1 MEINLAR
8 TAGFCF
14 GVRRAIKIAL
24 KEASKSSDVFML
36 GDIVHNEHVVRDINQ
51 SGINVTSEVQAIPTG
66 GTLLLRA
73 HGSKPDVYGSAREQG
88 LTIVDATC
96 PMVVEIHDEAKMLEA
111 DSYKVAIIGDHNH
124 DEVLGIAG
132 QVRSSIVFSTPQ
144 EAREHKGYYKK
155 LGVVVQSTQDIEN
168 VRAIISELVSKA
180 SDLRFINTICKPTK
194 DHQEEIRTMPVEN
207 DVMVIVGS
215 FTSANTIRLTQISK
229 GINARTY
236 QVQSAEDLRREWFEG
251 VERVG
256 VSAGA
261 STPDYVIQQV
271 VSRIVEIGAACEANA
286 EAAAA
291 SPAEARSG

>member
-24 KEASKSSDVFML
+24 KEATKSERVYML

-51 SGINVTSEVQAIPTG
+51 SGIKVVSEMERIPEG
-66 GTLLLRA
+66 GTILLRA
-73 HGSKPDVYGSAREQG
+73 HGSRPDVYSDAGSHG

-96 PMVVEIHDEAKMLEA
+96 PMVVEIHDEAKLLE
-111 DSYKVAIIGDHNH
+111 SQGYKIAIIGDHNH
-124 DEVLGIAG
+124 DEVVGIAG
-132 QVRSSIVFSTPQ
+132 QIKSSIVFANPR

-168 VRAIISELVSKA
+168 VRTIVSELITKA
-180 SDLRFINTICKPTK
+180 SELRFINTICKPTK
-194 DHQEEIRTMPVEN
+194 DHQEEIRTMPAEN
-207 DVMVIVGS
+207 DLMIIVGS
-215 FTSANTIRLTQISK
+215 FTSANTIRLTEIAR
-229 GINARTY
+229 GINPRTH
-236 QVQSAEDLRREWFEG
+236 QVQSASDIDPAWVEG

-261 STPDYVIQQV
+261 STPDYIIKEV
-271 VSRIVEIGAACEANA
+271 VERIAEIGERLAIGTSRTVTAT
-286 EAAAA
+286 
-291 SPAEARSG
+291 

>member
-24 KEASKSSDVFML
+24 KEATKSSSVYML

-51 SGINVTSEVQAIPTG
+51 SGIKVVSEMEHIPEG
-66 GTLLLRA
+66 GTILLRA
-73 HGSKPDVYGSAREQG
+73 HGSRPDVYSDAGSHG

-96 PMVVEIHDEAKMLEA
+96 PMVVEIHDEAKILE
-111 DSYKVAIIGDHNH
+111 SQGYKIAIIGDHNH

-132 QVRSSIVFSTPQ
+132 QIKSSIVFATPR

-168 VRAIISELVSKA
+168 VRTIVSELITKA
-180 SDLRFINTICKPTK
+180 SELRFINTICKPTK
-194 DHQEEIRTMPVEN
+194 DHQEEIRTMPTEN
-207 DVMVIVGS
+207 DLMIIVGS
-215 FTSANTIRLTQISK
+215 FTSANTIRLTEIAR
-229 GINARTY
+229 GINPRTH
-236 QVQSAEDLRREWFEG
+236 QVQSASDIDPAWFEG

-261 STPDYVIQQV
+261 STPDYIIKEV
-271 VSRIVEIGAACEANA
+271 VERIAEIGERLAVGTSRTVTAT
-286 EAAAA
+286 
-291 SPAEARSG
+291 